1 MEERGDLYSP
11 SGWDFSGREPACG
24 PSHSDESLRCGH
36 DVGRRRICRLYF
48 SSLEMSCVRIS
59 PMAGRTRNFRWQ
71 MSGLPG
77 PALHTLAFKRWEMD
91 CTVTPELLELKVQAD
106 SRGDSLTVR
115 TENSFLVKVRAPAK
129 DGRYDAQPGSQLDLR
144 KQPRR
149 PVTSS
154 G

>member
-1 MEERGDLYSP
+1 
-11 SGWDFSGREPACG
+11 
-24 PSHSDESLRCGH
+24 
-36 DVGRRRICRLYF
+36 
-48 SSLEMSCVRIS
+48 
-59 PMAGRTRNFRWQ
+59 
-71 MSGLPG
+71 
-77 PALHTLAFKRWEMD
+77 MD

-115 TENSFLVKVRAPAK
+115 TENSFLVKVKAPAK